1 MNMTSGE
8 QYQYEISRCGWCS
21 KWFYGLGSEEHVF
34 RGSNMDSGGRPNW
47 GETLTSCRNTSSFL
61 TFTDV

>member
-8 QYQYEISRCGWCS
+8 QYQYEISRGGWCS

-34 RGSNMDSGGRPNW
+34 RGSNMDSGGRPN
-47 GETLTSCRNTSSFL
+47 
-61 TFTDV
+61 